1 VSDRSGTVDEEAPKK
16 RRSGTMGSR
25 PAARRL
31 WRYGAHYHVAEAP
44 KPWRRSTG
52 RCAGR
57 GGAQRWTTVLVPAG
71 EGRWTEKGRRP
82 AERKRSR
89 AAAKL
94 RSYARERERGEGGS
108 G

>member
-1 VSDRSGTVDEEAPKK
+1 VDEEAPKK

-31 WRYGAHYHVAEAP
+31 RRYGAHCHVAEAP

-52 RCAGR
+52 RHAGR

-82 AERKRSR
+82 AERNRPRRKRSR

-94 RSYARERERGEGGS
+94 RSYARERERGGREWVTG
-108 G
+108 